1 MMRVCVFDVNETL
14 LDLSALDPLFEHV
27 FGDAAVRRTWFTQVL
42 KTAFVSTLV
51 GDYHDFGA
59 VGSAALDMTAVN
71 AGVKLSSGDRQNI
84 LESMTNL
91 PAYAD
96 VRPALERLKI
106 AGVRMAAL
114 TNSTERVAY
123 QQLGNAGIADY
134 FEQILSAD
142 MARRLKPAPEPYHMA
157 ATRLGVGIDQ
167 LCMIA
172 AHDWDVAGAM
182 GAGAMAAFVA
192 RPGMVVNPLFKE
204 STVVGLDMRE
214 VVEKLLTI
222 STATTAT

>member
-14 LDLSALDPLFEHV
+14 LDLSALDPLFEQA
-27 FGDAAVRRTWFTQVL
+27 FGDAAVRRTWFAQVL

-59 VGSAALDMTAVN
+59 VGSAALDVTAVS
-71 AGVKLSSGDRQNI
+71 AGVSLSSDDRQKI
-84 LESMTNL
+84 LTAMATL
-91 PAYAD
+91 PAHAD
-96 VRPALERLKI
+96 VRPALDRLKL

-114 TNSTERVAY
+114 TNSTERVAH

-134 FEQILSAD
+134 FEQILSAN
-142 MARRLKPAPEPYHMA
+142 MVRRLKPAPEPYHMA
-157 ATRLGVGIDQ
+157 AERLGIEIEQ

-182 GAGAMAAFVA
+182 RAGAMAAFVA
-192 RPGMVVNPLFKE
+192 RPGMMVNPLFKE
-204 STVVGLDMRE
+204 PTLVGLDMRE
-214 VVEKLLTI
+214 VAEKLLNI
-222 STATTAT
+222 ATTA